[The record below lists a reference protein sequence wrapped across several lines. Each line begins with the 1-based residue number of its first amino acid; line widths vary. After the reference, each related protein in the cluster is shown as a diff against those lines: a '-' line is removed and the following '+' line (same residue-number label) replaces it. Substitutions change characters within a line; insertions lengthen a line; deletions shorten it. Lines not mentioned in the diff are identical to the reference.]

1 MKKVIEIGMEFKTWK
16 NKLEVLRLTPL
27 ESEFRNW
34 ATLAILELT
43 NREFSESFK
52 ADENKTLAEVI
63 TLKEEG
69 KGVTEGEIIGSE
81 NKREETKRNVEIKR
95 FKTLFDIASGLKNAL
110 PSEKEETVQQSNRDL
125 SDCSKWDLELH
136 HDKKPGKGAV
146 EGEEYFGNF
155 GIVPKEDLLQ
165 RTTTR
170 LEVVQLKD
178 LLETSFDQ
186 DKVLQTCINEG
197 FSYYID
203 SNRRAAEFISLFI
216 DDKLKKGLNGKTDEE
231 IEDQLEKTISLC
243 RHLNKKDLFEKYS
256 KNHLAK
262 RLLFGKSISE
272 DTEQNMLI
280 KLKVKSGSAFTRD
293 SEGFQHKL

>member
-52 ADENKTLAEVI
+52 ADELGLLNSISEAIWWMFRLKFKKRNKTLAEVI

-110 PSEKEETVQQSNRDL
+110 PSEKEET
-125 SDCSKWDLELH
+125 
-136 HDKKPGKGAV
+136 G
-146 EGEEYFGNF
+146 
-155 GIVPKEDLLQ
+155 
-165 RTTTR
+165 
-170 LEVVQLKD
+170 
-178 LLETSFDQ
+178 
-186 DKVLQTCINEG
+186 
-197 FSYYID
+197 
-203 SNRRAAEFISLFI
+203 
-216 DDKLKKGLNGKTDEE
+216 
-231 IEDQLEKTISLC
+231 
-243 RHLNKKDLFEKYS
+243 
-256 KNHLAK
+256 
-262 RLLFGKSISE
+262 
-272 DTEQNMLI
+272 
-280 KLKVKSGSAFTRD
+280 
-293 SEGFQHKL
+293 